1 MFLLA
6 VHPDD
11 PALESLR
18 RLDVE
23 SLLLPVLIQLIVI
36 LLAARFFAVL
46 FHRIGQPAVVGEIAA
61 GLVLGPSVLGH
72 LAPGLF
78 TAIFKPTV
86 GDLPPELSDALF
98 LKIFT
103 VISQLGLI
111 LLLFLV
117 GLDFDFT
124 HLRLH
129 GKAAVSISIVGVV
142 LPFGLGL
149 SLALLIWPHIEAHPE
164 TGQPVPMLGF
174 MLFLGLALS
183 ITAIPVLARIMLEL
197 GITRTRLGTI
207 TMSAAAVDDAS
218 GWILLASIA
227 TIVRTSSH
235 GYQGFPVGQ
244 TLLMV
249 AETFGFFLAMVFVVR
264 PLLLRWLG
272 RGKGNDPLTVNRFA
286 VLLTL
291 VFACAIA
298 TNLIGIFAVFGAF
311 LLGTI
316 LSDQKELREA
326 LISRMGY
333 LLTVFFLP
341 IFFAYTGLRT
351 NIGSLATPLLWL
363 FCALILAAA
372 VFGKL
377 AGCGFVARLSGFSVR
392 EAVCVGLL
400 MNTRGLM
407 GLVATNLGYELR
419 VIPPSVFC
427 MLVIM
432 ALVTTFVTTP
442 GILRAMPGTELEL
455 FIRRSGFLGPPDP
468 TLTNGSAAAPDH
480 PAPVTSPPAD

>member
-6 VHPDD
+6 AHADEN
-11 PALESLR
+11 AMQSLR
-18 RLDVE
+18 HLDVE
-23 SLLLPVLIQLIVI
+23 SLLLPVLIQLIII
-36 LLAARFFAVL
+36 LLAARLFAVL
-46 FHRIGQPAVVGEIAA
+46 FRRIGQPAVVGEIAA

-72 LAPGLF
+72 LFPALF

-98 LKIFT
+98 HKIFT

-117 GLDFDFT
+117 GLDFDFS
-124 HLRLH
+124 HLRMH
-129 GKAAVSISIVGVV
+129 GKSAVSISVVGVV
-142 LPFGLGL
+142 LPFSLGL
-149 SLALLIWPHIEAHPE
+149 ALATLMWPHIEPHPE

-227 TIVRTSSH
+227 TIVRT
-235 GYQGFPVGQ
+235 GYHGFPVGQ

-249 AETFGFFLAMVFVVR
+249 AETFGFLLAMIFVVR
-264 PLLLRWLG
+264 PLLLRWLR
-272 RGKGNDPLTVNRFA
+272 RGNGENPLNLNRFA

-316 LSDQKELREA
+316 LSDQKELRDA
-326 LISRMGY
+326 LVNRMGY
-333 LLTVFFLP
+333 LLTVFFFP

-351 NIGSLATPLLWL
+351 NIGTLDSPLLWL
-363 FCALILAAA
+363 FCLIVLVAA
-372 VFGKL
+372 VLGKL
-377 AGCGFVARLSGFSVR
+377 AGCGIAARLGGFSIR
-392 EAVCVGLL
+392 ESCCVGLL

-407 GLVATNLGYELR
+407 GLVATNLGYEMR

-427 MLVIM
+427 MLVLM
-432 ALVTTFVTTP
+432 ALVTTFIATP
-442 GILRAMPGTELEL
+442 GILRAMPGTELEP
-455 FIRRSGFLGPPDP
+455 FIRRSGFLGPMDP
-468 TLTNGSAAAPDH
+468 AFANDGTGAAGE
-480 PAPVTSPPAD
+480 PAVTTTSPTD